1 MIVEIIKTVHTRET
15 VEVTLPY
22 FYKHD
27 LMLDECDSVIYGK
40 IDEKERRSIQITH
53 QGNKTHVE
61 IERNKVDWHNVG
73 FYLADEYKSNA
84 EEYAKAKE
92 LAVKEIESA

>member
-1 MIVEIIKTVHTRET
+1 MLVEITKTVRTRET

-40 IDEKERRSIQITH
+40 IDEKERCSIRVTY

-61 IERNKVDWHNVG
+61 IERNQVNWHSVG
-73 FYLADEYKSNA
+73 CYLADEYKSNA

-92 LAVKEIESA
+92 LALKEIESA